1 MDLLSIKEMESK
13 YVMQTYS
20 REDVLLVK
28 GQGCLLYDDQGNEY
42 IDMTSGIGVNC
53 LGHNHPKLVEAIQD
67 QAQKLLHCSN
77 IFYSEP
83 MVLVA
88 RELVKATGMSKMFFA
103 NTGAEANEGLIKLA
117 RKYSQDYYGK
127 GRYKILSLVQ
137 SFHGRTM
144 MTLTATGQDK
154 FHHDFD
160 PFPEGFDYVKA
171 NDIASF
177 LEKLDDSV
185 CCVIMEM
192 IQGEGGVLPLEKEFV
207 QTVAKI
213 CKERDILVAVDEVQT
228 GIGRTG
234 SLFCYQQYGIQPNI
248 VSMAKGLGGGVV
260 IGGFLADQKCS
271 EVLTPGTHGSTFGG
285 NPLSARAAQTV
296 LSIVNRPEF
305 LKEVKEKGD
314 YLMDGLKNI
323 ASSKIKEVR
332 GMGLMVGVI
341 VDPEQRTQYVHAL
354 RHRGVLVLT
363 AGKDAIRL
371 LPPLIITK
379 EQIDKAVSAFQEVFE

>member
-1 MDLLSIKEMESK
+1 M
-13 YVMQTYS
+13 
-20 REDVLLVK
+20 
-28 GQGCLLYDDQGNEY
+28 
-42 IDMTSGIGVNC
+42 
-53 LGHNHPKLVEAIQD
+53 
-67 QAQKLLHCSN
+67 
-77 IFYSEP
+77 
-83 MVLVA
+83 
-88 RELVKATGMSKMFFA
+88 
-103 NTGAEANEGLIKLA
+103 
-117 RKYSQDYYGK
+117 
-127 GRYKILSLVQ
+127 
-137 SFHGRTM
+137 
-144 MTLTATGQDK
+144 
-154 FHHDFD
+154 
-160 PFPEGFDYVKA
+160 
-171 NDIASF
+171 
-177 LEKLDDSV
+177 
-185 CCVIMEM
+185 
-192 IQGEGGVLPLEKEFV
+192 PLEKEFV

-296 LSIVNRPEF
+296 LSIVNRSEF

-379 EQIDKAVSAFQEVFE
+379 EQIDKAVSEFQEVFE